1 MVGQVIVTGPD
12 DVLTALIDPGSFVAW
27 RLSQTQASGEAR
39 GFTTVPAVHPPGDLV
54 AGGAVNSADDAGG
67 AINSV
72 DDAGGAL
79 NSVDDADDA
88 DDASVVI
95 GEATIDGI
103 RVALILSDFAVVAGS
118 VGREQAER
126 IVAAM
131 RTATQ
136 LGLPVVASPASGGTR
151 IQEGTPAFARMIDI
165 ALACGDHRA
174 AGNMLIVWLR
184 SPTTGGVMATWGS
197 LGQVTFGEPGAL
209 AGFLGPRLFEPL
221 TGSPIAAGV
230 QTTDNL
236 ARVGIIDAVVAL
248 ADLRSAVTNVLE
260 VVVDRTSTT
269 TIGIDPA
276 APAVATGLPV
286 WASTSATS
294 PRGAELSPWDAVL
307 ASRNAARPGLRELM
321 AEFESVTALHG
332 TGTGE
337 RSDAVGLYL
346 AGLRGQRCVVIGQDR
361 AVQFAGAA
369 IGPTALR
376 TAQRGIALAAELGLP
391 LVSVVDTSG
400 GELSKSAEEGALA
413 GEIARTLTAQVRMK
427 QVVVSVLLGMGGG
440 GAALAMLPADRVLAA
455 ESAWLA
461 PLPIEGASLI
471 RFRDTDHVVE
481 LASIMRIDSTSML
494 AHGVIDEVIPELPAA
509 AQEPVAFIQRC
520 AAALHRN
527 LTELGVSDPQDRLDH
542 RSRRYG
548 ASLRA
553 VRA

>member
-1 MVGQVIVTGPD
+1 MKITGPD

-27 RLSQTQASGEAR
+27 RLSQTQAKTQTPDEAR
-39 GFTTVPAVHPPGDLV
+39 GFTAPAAHPPGDLV
-54 AGGAVNSADDAGG
+54 ADRPVSSTANTVVNSTDNAGG
-67 AINSV
+67 AIIS
-72 DDAGGAL
+72 A
-79 NSVDDADDA
+79 DDADDA
-88 DDASVVI
+88 DDTSVVI

-184 SPTTGGVMATWGS
+184 SPTIGGVMATWGS

-248 ADLRSAVTNVLE
+248 ADLRAAVTNVLD
-260 VVVDRTSTT
+260 VAVDRTLTT

-276 APAVATGLPV
+276 APAVATRLPV

-294 PRGAELSPWDAVL
+294 PSRAGLSPWDAVL

-321 AEFESVTALHG
+321 AEFESVTSLHG

-346 AGLRGQRCVVIGQDR
+346 AALRGQRCIVIGQDR
-361 AVQFAGAA
+361 AVQLAGAA

-400 GELSKSAEEGALA
+400 GELSRLAEEGALA
-413 GEIARTLTAQVRMK
+413 GEIARTLAAQVRMK

-455 ESAWLA
+455 ELAWLA
-461 PLPIEGASLI
+461 PLPVEGASLI

-494 AHGVIDEVIPELPAA
+494 AHGVIDEVIPELPDA

-520 AAALHRN
+520 AAALLRN
-527 LTELGVSDPQDRLDH
+527 LAELGVSDPQDRLDH
-542 RSRRYG
+542 RARRYG
-548 ASLRA
+548 ASFRA
-553 VRA
+553 AGA